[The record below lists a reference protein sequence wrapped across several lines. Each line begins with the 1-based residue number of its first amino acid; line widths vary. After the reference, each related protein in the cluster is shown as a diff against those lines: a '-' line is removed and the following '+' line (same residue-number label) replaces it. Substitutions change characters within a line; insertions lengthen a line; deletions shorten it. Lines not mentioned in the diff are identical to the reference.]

1 MAQTPAIS
9 DLLVHG
15 HGGGPPLLSADVAG
29 WLAEILNAPTITG
42 IALAIGEAARRCGRA
57 VVAAGPTPAR
67 WTVDQLVR
75 VRLVQALPAEDPA
88 IWLRNLDRLFAAA
101 SVEEAVALYQGLS
114 LLPHPEQLC
123 PRCAA
128 GVRSNQA
135 DIFRATAVA
144 NPYPARWLDAGAFNQ
159 LVLKA
164 IFIGQPLAPII
175 GLDQRANP
183 DLTRMLIDYA
193 RERRAAHRPVPDDLW
208 PAARLAASDS
218 QRIVLDALHGT

>member
-29 WLAEILNAPTITG
+29 WLAEVLNAPTFTS
-42 IALAIGEAARRCGRA
+42 IAFAIGEAARHCGRA
-57 VVAAGPTPAR
+57 VVAAGPTPAP

-75 VRLVQALPAEDPA
+75 VRLVQALPAESPT
-88 IWLRNLDRLFAAA
+88 IWLKNLDRLFAAA
-101 SVEEAVALYQGLS
+101 SVEEAVALYQGIA
-114 LLPHPEQLC
+114 LLPHPELLR

-128 GVRSNQA
+128 GVRSNQGEV
-135 DIFRATAVA
+135 FRATAVA
-144 NPYPARWLDAGAFNQ
+144 NPYPAQWLDAGAFNQ

-175 GLDQRANP
+175 GLDRRANP
-183 DLTRMLIDYA
+183 ELTRMLIDYA
-193 RERRAAHRPVPDDLW
+193 RERRAAQRPIPDDLW
-208 PAARLAASDS
+208 PAARLAADDT
-218 QRIVLDALHGT
+218 QRRTIDVLQRK

>member
-1 MAQTPAIS
+1 MAELDRMLAQVLTGEA
-9 DLLVHG
+9 
-15 HGGGPPLLSADVAG
+15 AA
-29 WLAEILNAPTITG
+29 WLAEVLNAPTFTSV
-42 IALAIGEAARRCGRA
+42 ALAIGEAARRFGRDA
-57 VVAAGPTPAR
+57 VAAGPTPAR

-114 LLPHPEQLC
+114 LLPHPELLR

-128 GVRSNQA
+128 GVRNNQA

-193 RERRAAHRPVPDDLW
+193 RERRAAQRPIPDDLW
-208 PAARLAASDS
+208 PAARLAADDT
-218 QRIVLDALHGT
+218 QRRALDALHGT